1 MRIFRSFGKDK
12 YQMLQLDKNPRID
25 GKAIPCST
33 ERFNYNPWF
42 ICTSIVLRNL
52 FKIVLE
58 ELESDRVKQV
68 APETMGL
75 IPCTISST
83 A

>member
-1 MRIFRSFGKDK
+1 MRMRRSFGKDK
-12 YQMLQLDKNPRID
+12 YRSTLLDKNPCTD

-33 ERFNYNPWF
+33 ERFNYNHWF

-52 FKIVLE
+52 FEIVLE

-68 APETMGL
+68 APETMRL
-75 IPCTISST
+75 ILCTIGST